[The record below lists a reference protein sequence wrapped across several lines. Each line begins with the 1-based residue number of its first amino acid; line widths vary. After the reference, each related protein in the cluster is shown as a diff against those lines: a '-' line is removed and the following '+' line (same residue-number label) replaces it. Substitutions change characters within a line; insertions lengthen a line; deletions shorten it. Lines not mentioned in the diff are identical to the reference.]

1 MVKSIILLPAYIQE
15 FYFQIDNIYII
26 SIHWINVE
34 IKNRGLLIVISV
46 LIVLVFL
53 VISKPLFSPSDN
65 SDNKLIGCGIGQG
78 PGGQGQGPPIPPP
91 PGLPIEPPP
100 HYGNCV
106 ADGLA
111 MIDADKF
118 GVDEGQLRY
127 DITMCL
133 QKKGYQVPVGQNP
146 GAPIN
151 LKDALECKKKAM
163 EQFEITESFGTGS
176 GDGMSPPIS
185 SGDSVFENNC
195 PKIGSSIIFTFM
207 GTTSTGSRVGHLT
220 ICKVKKCN
228 PGFGA
233 ATLACS
239 ESSFSPASGTT
250 YDLSVAN
257 DGTITSTPP
266 IGLSNMVNIGYTQIR
281 WLKLRVNLD
290 PNNYD
295 NFIIIKLIR
304 QWFFFQLNL

>member
-1 MVKSIILLPAYIQE
+1 VG
-15 FYFQIDNIYII
+15 
-26 SIHWINVE
+26 
-34 IKNRGLLIVISV
+34 IKNRGLLIVVSL

-65 SDNKLIGCGIGQG
+65 SNNELIGCGIGQG

-106 ADGLA
+106 ADALA
-111 MIDADKF
+111 KLNKDTF
-118 GVDEGQLRY
+118 GDNVDEGQLRY

-133 QKKGYQVPVGQNP
+133 QKKGYQVPVGNP
-146 GAPIN
+146 PGVPLN
-151 LKDALECKKKAM
+151 GMNDALECKKKAM

-176 GDGMSPPIS
+176 GGGMSPPIS

-195 PKIGSSIIFTFM
+195 PKIGSTILFTFI
-207 GTTSTGSRVGHLT
+207 TGNPRGGHAT
-220 ICKVKKCN
+220 VCIVKKCN

-239 ESSFSPASGTT
+239 ESSFSPGAGTD
-250 YDLSVAN
+250 YDLDVKV
-257 DGTITSTPP
+257 DGTITADPP
-266 IGLSNMVNIGYTQIR
+266 LAVGNPPVPVTGLFNSGWTQI
-281 WLKLRVNLD
+281 K
-290 PNNYD
+290 
-295 NFIIIKLIR
+295 
-304 QWFFFQLNL
+304 